1 MESQAIEDT
10 AARWVARRY
19 DDAWTDADQA
29 RLEEWLQAATAHR
42 ISYLRLETAWSH
54 AARLQALGGGTPA
67 GVIPPRRSWS
77 TTGGAQD
84 VSAEEQNATA
94 VRARSGL
101 WLSAAAVLVM
111 AIAGSLLYL
120 AVDRS
125 RGDRYSTAVGGL
137 ETVSLGDGSQ
147 VILNT
152 DTRIRVSLRES
163 ERRVDLERGEAFF
176 VVAKD
181 RSRPFVV
188 RVGNKSVIAVG
199 TRFSVRR
206 ESNDVQVVVTEG
218 RVSLAPSGGDPSHAP
233 TSLDAGAIA
242 RTLNAEVLVSEQS
255 APEAEQLLTW
265 RSGFVSFHDT
275 PLAEAVTEFNR
286 YNIHKIVI
294 ADASIAGI
302 RIGGNFRSNN
312 ADAFLWLLQRGF
324 PIAVERDEERTLLKR
339 R

>member
-1 MESQAIEDT
+1 MDSQPIEEI

-19 DDAWTDADQA
+19 DDAWSDADQV

-42 ISYLRLETAWSH
+42 ISYIRLETAWSE
-54 AARLQALGGGTPA
+54 AARLQALGAGVPA
-67 GVIPPRRSWS
+67 GVAPPRRSWS
-77 TTGGAQD
+77 TTHAMQE
-84 VSAEEQNATA
+84 VSAGEQDDTA
-94 VRARSGL
+94 VRRRFVP

-111 AIAGSLLYL
+111 AIAGSVLFL

-125 RGDRYSTAVGGL
+125 RGDRYSTPVGGL

-163 ERRVDLERGEAFF
+163 ERHVDLERGEAFF
-176 VVAKD
+176 IVAKD

-188 RVGNKSVIAVG
+188 KVGNKSVIAVG
-199 TRFSVRR
+199 TQFSVRR
-206 ESNDVQVVVTEG
+206 QSNDVQVVVTEG
-218 RVSLAPSGGDPSHAP
+218 RVSLAPSEGDASHVP

-242 RTLNAEVLVSEQS
+242 RTLNAEVLVSEHS
-255 APEAEQLLTW
+255 ASEAVQLLNW

-275 PLAEAVTEFNR
+275 PLAEAVAEFNR

-312 ADAFLWLLQRGF
+312 TDAFLWLLQRGF
-324 PIAVERDEERTLLKR
+324 PIAVERNEERTLLKR